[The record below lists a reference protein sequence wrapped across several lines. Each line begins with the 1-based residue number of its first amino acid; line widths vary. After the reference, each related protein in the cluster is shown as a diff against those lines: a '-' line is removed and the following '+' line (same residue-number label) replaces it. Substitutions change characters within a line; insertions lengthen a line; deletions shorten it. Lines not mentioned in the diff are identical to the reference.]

1 MGFVITFSMHVKLFD
16 HIHPCLPSYY
26 PPHLSSKP
34 PLVILRLLWTP
45 HVGKHVVIVLLSL
58 AYFT

>member
-26 PPHLSSKP
+26 PPTSPLNPHL
-34 PLVILRLLWTP
+34 
-45 HVGKHVVIVLLSL
+45 
-58 AYFT
+58 